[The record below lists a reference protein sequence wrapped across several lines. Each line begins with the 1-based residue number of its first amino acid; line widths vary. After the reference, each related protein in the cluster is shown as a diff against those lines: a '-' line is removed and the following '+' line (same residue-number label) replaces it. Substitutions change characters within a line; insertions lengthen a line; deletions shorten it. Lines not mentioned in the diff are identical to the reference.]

1 MNGLLS
7 DGISQERW
15 KEKDI
20 ITKKIWWQWF
30 DTELEVQGVFQFL
43 GLAIESLGVETAKV
57 KDSKRD
63 IWAAC

>member
-1 MNGLLS
+1 MNNLLS

-30 DTELEVQGVFQFL
+30 DTELEVQGVVQLL
-43 GLAIESLGVETAKV
+43 GLAKACLGVEMIKM
-57 KDSKRD
+57 KDHKWD
-63 IWAAC
+63 IWS